1 MEISVAHQ
9 SGQCADYGLYSANGL
24 ALLDFKI
31 KYISIMRSIIKYLKE
46 IVTAVW
52 SLLKGMKVTGSYFF
66 RPSTIVT
73 QKYPNNRKELVMF
86 ERFKGEVI
94 MPHNENNE
102 HKCTGCGICELNC
115 PNGTIEVIS
124 KTVITED
131 GKKKRVIDKHIYR
144 LGMCTF
150 CALCVKTCPSNAL
163 AFSQEFEHSVFNR
176 ALLIKV
182 LNKPGSQLMKGVE

>member
-1 MEISVAHQ
+1 
-9 SGQCADYGLYSANGL
+9 
-24 ALLDFKI
+24 
-31 KYISIMRSIIKYLKE
+31 MRSIIEYLKE
-46 IVTAVW
+46 IFYGVLSLLRGMRVTA
-52 SLLKGMKVTGSYFF
+52 GYFF
-66 RPSTIVT
+66 SPSEIVT

-86 ERFKGEVI
+86 DRFKGEVI

-102 HKCTGCGICELNC
+102 HKCTGCGICEMNC

-124 KTVITED
+124 KTIITDD

-163 AFSQEFEHSVFNR
+163 AFSQKFEHAVFDR
-176 ALLIKV
+176 ASLIKQ

>member
-1 MEISVAHQ
+1 M
-9 SGQCADYGLYSANGL
+9 
-24 ALLDFKI
+24 K
-31 KYISIMRSIIKYLKE
+31 SIINYLKE
-46 IVTAVW
+46 VICGVW
-52 SLLKGMKVTGSYFF
+52 SLLKGLAVTGKYFF
-66 RPSTIVT
+66 SPGQIVT
-73 QKYPNNRKELVMF
+73 QKYPNNRATLVMT

-94 MPHNENNE
+94 MPHNEKNE
-102 HKCTGCGICELNC
+102 HKCTGCGICEINC

-124 KTVITED
+124 KTITTED
-131 GKKKRVIDKHIYR
+131 GKKKKAIDKHIYR

-163 AFSQEFEHSVFNR
+163 AFGQEFEHAVFNR

>member
-1 MEISVAHQ
+1 
-9 SGQCADYGLYSANGL
+9 
-24 ALLDFKI
+24 
-31 KYISIMRSIIKYLKE
+31 MRSIIIYIRDVAE
-46 IVTAVW
+46 GIW
-52 SLLKGMKVTGSYFF
+52 SLLKGMKVTGSYFV

-94 MPHNENNE
+94 MPHNDKNE
-102 HKCTGCGICELNC
+102 HRCTGCGICEINC
-115 PNGTIEVIS
+115 PNGSIEVIS
-124 KTVITED
+124 KTIITEE
-131 GKKKRVIDKHIYR
+131 GKKKRAIDKHIYR

-163 AFSQEFEHSVFNR
+163 AFSQGFEHAVFNR
-176 ALLIKV
+176 ALLIKT